1 MGMFDANK
9 AAKAAVRSSEYLR
22 AGIHDVKFTGVEKN
36 ETERFTAIEF
46 TFTAENGAQH
56 NARLFAPT
64 SDERKPNRF
73 DPNIEDPS
81 QAEQFMCK
89 LMHIISALDPTT
101 YKQIQDGIL
110 SFAPSNF
117 DNLVKLVKR
126 ILDPKVGTEV
136 QIKLIPNNSFAAFP
150 SYPARIDKNGDLYL
164 TTSFIGHDLTLSAYE
179 KQQIDKALDAKPTP
193 IRNTSELD
201 EIQKDLEEGAADD
214 DDSDLPF

>member
-22 AGIHDVKFTGVEKN
+22 VGIHDVKFIGVEKN
-36 ETERFTAIEF
+36 ETERFTSIDF
-46 TFTAENGAQH
+46 TFAAENGAQH
-56 NARLFAPT
+56 IARLFAPT
-64 SDERKPNRF
+64 SDERSANQF
-73 DPNIEDPS
+73 NPNIEDPS

-89 LMHIISALDPTT
+89 LMHIVSALDPDT
-101 YKQIQDGIL
+101 YKQIQDGTL

-126 ILDPKVGTEV
+126 ILDPKVGTAV
-136 QIKLIPNNSFAAFP
+136 QIKLVPNGSFATFP
-150 SYPARIDKNGDLYL
+150 AYPARIDKNGDLYL

-179 KQQIDKALDAKPTP
+179 KQQIDKVLNAKPTNM
-193 IRNTSELD
+193 RNTSELD
-201 EIQKDLEEGAADD
+201 EIKKDLEEGASDD